1 MYCRSKSSWSIMIIK
16 FKVKRC
22 YLYSSEINVALND
35 FDNSL
40 CSAVN
45 EKHLSSVMI
54 REILCFVGI
63 ELHTRVVKMVI
74 VASWYKYLIRSHVSY
89 IILQGKRKTMRFI
102 RKHLKTKRAIKNILV
117 IVNTTGCC
125 YHSKINI
132 AVFHSCTFNQ

>member
-1 MYCRSKSSWSIMIIK
+1 MIIK
-16 FKVKRC
+16 FEATRC
-22 YLYSSEINVALND
+22 YWYSSEINVALND

-54 REILCFVGI
+54 REIFCFVGFK
-63 ELHTRVVKMVI
+63 LHTRFVKMVI
-74 VASWYKYLIRSHVSY
+74 VASCYKYLIRSHVSY
-89 IILQGKRKTMRFI
+89 IILQGKRKTMCFI
-102 RKHLKTKRAIKNILV
+102 RKHLKTKRAIKDILV

-132 AVFHSCTFNQ
+132 AVFHSCTSYV